1 MLILGI
7 DVGTTGA
14 KALVV
19 NGAGEIL
26 GVGYKGYP
34 LITKGDLCI
43 EQDPTQWYEAACV
56 AVLQAT
62 RDVDRPAVT
71 ALSLSTQGASSL
83 LVDKDF
89 NPLTNAITWMDGRA
103 SEEKRVILECLGD
116 DYVYKTTGWRT
127 HASLDACKLF
137 WLNTHQK
144 EIYNKSAFFISTLE
158 YMNYR
163 LTGVVA
169 IDPTNCAIRQ
179 LMDIKSLEYDDLIL
193 KVVGGEKSKLPNIV
207 PTGEFLGHL
216 TQEAASDLGL
226 TEAVKVYNGAHDQ
239 YCGLYGANIIND
251 GELMLSTGTA
261 WVAVGVSNEPR
272 YTDSYISPG
281 PHVVKGKYGALVS
294 LPVSGVALDWLK
306 GKIIEADYD
315 LINAHVEK
323 RIEKCKDLLFF
334 PYLSGAAFPL
344 WEENARGAFL
354 GLTLEH
360 DKYDLALACM
370 EGVVFQLKMALE
382 EYQNVQTIRVM
393 GGAIQSKTWMNI
405 LSVVCDCDC
414 YIMSEKD
421 TPCIGAVLIAAVGEG
436 LDYHYLVK
444 KINKSIKYPSL
455 DDEMYH
461 HYQSKYNKFREKS
474 HLIYI

>member
-19 NGAGEIL
+19 NDTGETL

-34 LITKGDLCI
+34 LITKGDLKV
-43 EQDPTQWYEAACV
+43 EQDATKWYEAACF

-62 RDVDRPAVT
+62 SNVDRSDVA

-103 SEEKRVILECLGD
+103 SKEKSSILERLGE
-116 DYVYKTTGWRT
+116 DYVYKKTGWRT
-127 HASLDACKLF
+127 HPALDASKLL
-137 WLNTHQK
+137 WINNHLRD
-144 EIYNKSAFFISTLE
+144 IYNESAYFVSTLE

-193 KVVGGEKSKLPNIV
+193 EVVGGDKNKLPNIL
-207 PTGEFLGHL
+207 PTGKCLGNL
-216 TQEAASDLGL
+216 TKQSARDFGL
-226 TEAVKVYNGAHDQ
+226 TESVSVYNGAHDQ
-239 YCGLYGANIIND
+239 YCGLYGANIVND

-261 WVAVGVSNEPR
+261 WVTVGVSNEPR

-281 PHVVKGKYGALVS
+281 PHVIKGKYGAMAS

-306 GKIIEADYD
+306 GNIIETDYD
-315 LINAHVEK
+315 LINEHVES
-323 RIEKCKDLLFF
+323 RLEKCKDLLFF
-334 PYLSGAAFPL
+334 PYLSGAVFPM

-354 GLTLEH
+354 GLALEH

-370 EGVVFQLKMALE
+370 EGVVFQLRMALD
-382 EYQNVQTIRVM
+382 EYPKVQTMRVM
-393 GGAIQSKTWMNI
+393 GGATQSKIWMKI
-405 LSVVCDCDC
+405 LSAVCDCDLF
-414 YIMSEKD
+414 IMSEKD

-436 LDYHYLVK
+436 LDYHRLVK
-444 KINKSIKYPSL
+444 KINKSEKYPSV
-455 DDEMYH
+455 DEETYR
-461 HYQSKYNKFREKS
+461 HYQAKYEKFKQKS
-474 HLIYI
+474 NLITI